1 MQSSVETDNH
11 SITPAKKHLT
21 NVITSPKNIHKIF
34 TFSLKTF
41 ELITYPEQGKY
52 FAGQTFLGLLG
63 KNDKDQFRSAVQQL
77 IDGELNISSFYA
89 EIKMSERSRAYAK
102 IQLQLIQ
109 HNKQT
114 CCIALV
120 NDRYPERTS
129 EEVVYLEGVM
139 DTESQ
144 KVFYK
149 RLQDSINLSVKTGAL
164 VSVLIL
170 DLDRFKNINHSLG
183 RRYGDEILNLIP
195 QRLQAHIRQNDGVI
209 RLEGDQFLCV
219 FKNVRSVADV
229 AQIADRL
236 LESFCDPF
244 QVEGYELFLTP
255 SIGVSTNNGEN
266 CDAESLI
273 MDAEKAM
280 YKAKESGG
288 NCYQFYNKAMNS
300 SVLERLVL
308 ENHLRKAIEFQEFV
322 LYYQPLID
330 ARTNKITSLEA
341 LIRWNHPT
349 RGILSPAEFIPFAE
363 EIGLIGQIGEWV
375 IKEACRQLKQW
386 HDLGF
391 TSLSMSVNLS
401 AQQFKD
407 EHLQEKLMNI
417 LKENGLS
424 PEFINLEITETSAM
438 EYSNKFKNIFNN
450 FKHTKLKI
458 HLDDFGVGYSSL
470 SYLKQWTIDT
480 LKIDRS
486 FIKELVLDSDNREIV
501 TAIINLAHAL
511 GIKVIAEGVE
521 TESQLEI
528 LNSLG
533 CDALQ
538 GYYISVPLA
547 KEEMSRYLVQYQK
560 AN

>member
-1 MQSSVETDNH
+1 MQSMVNTENL
-11 SITPAKKHLT
+11 SITPTKMDLT

-41 ELITYPEQGKY
+41 ELITYPEQGN
-52 FAGQTFLGLLG
+52 FFSGRTFPGLLE
-63 KNDKDQFRSAVQQL
+63 KKDKEQFRYAVQQL

-89 EIKMSERSRAYAK
+89 EIKMSESSRVYAK

-120 NDRYPERTS
+120 NDRYTERAI
-129 EEVVYLEGVM
+129 EEDSYPDGLM

-149 RLQDSINLSVKTGAL
+149 RLQDSINLSVKTGTL
-164 VSVLIL
+164 VSVLLL

-195 QRLQAHIRQNDGVI
+195 KRLQAHIRQNDGLI
-209 RLEGDQFLCV
+209 RLEGDQFLFV
-219 FKNVRSVADV
+219 FKSLRSSVDID
-229 AQIADRL
+229 QIADRL
-236 LESFCDPF
+236 LESFREPF
-244 QVEGYELFLTP
+244 RVEGFELFITP
-255 SIGVSTNNGEN
+255 SIGVSTNNGEI

-280 YKAKESGG
+280 YKAKELGG
-288 NCYQFYNKAMNS
+288 NCYQYYHETMNS
-300 SVLERLVL
+300 SVLERLIL
-308 ENHLRKAIEFQEFV
+308 ENHLRKAIEFEEFV

-330 ARTNKITSLEA
+330 TKTNKITSLEA
-341 LIRWNHPT
+341 LIRWSHPT

-375 IKEACRQLKQW
+375 IKEACRQLKKW
-386 HDLGF
+386 HELGF

-407 EHLQEKLMNI
+407 DRLQEKLMNI
-417 LKENGLS
+417 LNENALS

-486 FIKELVLDSDNREIV
+486 FIKELVLNSDNREIV

-521 TESQLEI
+521 SKSQLEI
-528 LNSLG
+528 LDSLG
-533 CDALQ
+533 CDVLQ
-538 GYYISVPLA
+538 GYYISVPLP
-547 KEEMSRYLVQYQK
+547 KEEMSSYLVQYEQ